1 MIEFKPC
8 IVVPCYRHF
17 DVLKRNIE
25 QIAAFNVDVFVV
37 NDGNNETVVNDF
49 KEFIKSL
56 DNVYV
61 IDNEH
66 NLGKGGSMTKAFKL
80 CFEKG
85 YSHVLQIDA
94 DGQQKVEMIN
104 VFLEQ
109 AKNNLDKLILGTPIY
124 SNVPKHRLISRYI
137 THFWVSIELGIFK
150 IVDSMCGMRVY
161 PLDKTYSLIT
171 HRAIGSRMDFD
182 TDIFVR
188 LYWSG
193 VDFIEQGV
201 EVLYYENGVSN
212 FAPFKDNLRIS
223 IMHTKLCVEKFFNFI
238 RIHKRCYQ

>member
-1 MIEFKPC
+1 
-8 IVVPCYRHF
+8 
-17 DVLKRNIE
+17 
-25 QIAAFNVDVFVV
+25 
-37 NDGNNETVVNDF
+37 
-49 KEFIKSL
+49 
-56 DNVYV
+56 
-61 IDNEH
+61 
-66 NLGKGGSMTKAFKL
+66 
-80 CFEKG
+80 
-85 YSHVLQIDA
+85 
-94 DGQQKVEMIN
+94 
-104 VFLEQ
+104 
-109 AKNNLDKLILGTPIY
+109 
-124 SNVPKHRLISRYI
+124 
-137 THFWVSIELGIFK
+137 
-150 IVDSMCGMRVY
+150 MRVY

-212 FAPFKDNLRIS
+212 FSPFKDNLRIS